1 MFAFLVQVLQLSHI
15 SFLSSVPE
23 GSNMKIDVSTGMAYV
38 HVSPPTIKT
47 LTACLMS
54 LAPVK
59 VLFEVVYENENE
71 IFSVLSNVVRAREP
85 SSFLAGKRDSLRLSM
100 KS

>member
-15 SFLSSVPE
+15 SLLSSVPE

-59 VLFEVVYENENE
+59 VLCEKE
-71 IFSVLSNVVRAREP
+71 
-85 SSFLAGKRDSLRLSM
+85 
-100 KS
+100 

>member
-1 MFAFLVQVLQLSHI
+1 
-15 SFLSSVPE
+15 
-23 GSNMKIDVSTGMAYV
+23 MKIDVSTGMAYV

-59 VLFEVVYENENE
+59 VLCEVVYENENE
-71 IFSVLSNVVRAREP
+71 IFSVLSKVVRAREP

>member
-15 SFLSSVPE
+15 SLLSSVPE

-54 LAPVK
+54 LAPAK
-59 VLFEVVYENENE
+59 VLCE
-71 IFSVLSNVVRAREP
+71 IE
-85 SSFLAGKRDSLRLSM
+85 
-100 KS
+100 

>member
-15 SFLSSVPE
+15 SLLSSVPE

-54 LAPVK
+54 LAPAK
-59 VLFEVVYENENE
+59 VFCE
-71 IFSVLSNVVRAREP
+71 IEKRPLHSKTRASTRTKFSQY
-85 SSFLAGKRDSLRLSM
+85 
-100 KS
+100 

>member
-15 SFLSSVPE
+15 SLLSSVPE

-59 VLFEVVYENENE
+59 VLCEVVYENENE

-85 SSFLAGKRDSLRLSM
+85 SSFWRENEIVFVFL
-100 KS
+100 